1 MAERVCSRALGKTIS
16 KTVAKPREY
25 TRANRSSSF
34 RAERER
40 SVRQRDKHARGGDGS
55 RDLCARPVKS
65 VRAPAPGIFPD
76 FQFICRHKARM
87 PAAVADN
94 GKRGT
99 IARCKRCRSL
109 STLYPAAQVTRAA
122 EHGFYR
128 ILSIHEIPI
137 KNGRIVASLV
147 ESGRKRE
154 IIISRFLYFM
164 MFDGDEIK
172 CKLNGIENVLS

>member
-40 SVRQRDKHARGGDGS
+40 DRYGSETNTRGGASGEGNS
-55 RDLCARPVKS
+55 RDLCARSVKS

-87 PAAVADN
+87 PAAAVDN
-94 GKRGT
+94 GRETRNDRVEMQALPIVIGPVPCCPSDTGGGARFLSNFKHPWNIRRFARKSRRRGERKW
-99 IARCKRCRSL
+99 I
-109 STLYPAAQVTRAA
+109 YV
-122 EHGFYR
+122 Y
-128 ILSIHEIPI
+128 IVI
-137 KNGRIVASLV
+137 NGRMKRDDGVF
-147 ESGRKRE
+147 GRKW
-154 IIISRFLYFM
+154 
-164 MFDGDEIK
+164 
-172 CKLNGIENVLS
+172 NVK

>member
-1 MAERVCSRALGKTIS
+1 M
-16 KTVAKPREY
+16 
-25 TRANRSSSF
+25 
-34 RAERER
+34 
-40 SVRQRDKHARGGDGS
+40 
-55 RDLCARPVKS
+55 
-65 VRAPAPGIFPD
+65 
-76 FQFICRHKARM
+76 
-87 PAAVADN
+87 
-94 GKRGT
+94 
-99 IARCKRCRSL
+99 
-109 STLYPAAQVTRAA
+109 TRAA

-172 CKLNGIENVLS
+172 CKLNGIENVLF